1 MAISSRN
8 TLLAALAFIAFQAQA
23 VNVTVAYQTS
33 AEPAKVAQAD
43 NTFAKESGATVD
55 WRKFDSG
62 ASIVRALAS
71 GDVQIGNLGSSPLAV
86 AASQQVPI
94 EVFLLASKLGNS
106 EALVVKKTISK
117 PEDLIGKR
125 IAVPFIS
132 TTHYSLLAALKHWGI
147 KPGQV
152 EIVNLQPPAI
162 IAAWQRGDI
171 DGAYVWAPA
180 VNALEKDGKVLTDSE
195 QVGQWGAPTLDVWVV
210 RKDFAEK
217 HPEVVKAFAKSA
229 IDAQQPY
236 IANPDAWLKQP
247 ENISKLARLSGVPEG
262 DVPGL
267 VKGNT
272 YLTPQQQ
279 TVELT
284 GPVNKA
290 IIDTAQFLKEQGK
303 VPAVAND
310 YSQYVTLRFVQQK
323 EAQML
328 QISHLY
334 ADYGGKPALED
345 INLTLE
351 SGELLVVLGPSGCGK
366 TTLLNLIAGFVPYQH
381 GSIQLAGKRI
391 EGPGAERGVVFQNEG
406 LLPWRNVQDNVAFGL
421 QLAGIEKMQ
430 RLEIAHQ
437 MLKKVG
443 LEGAEKRFIWQL
455 SGGQRQRVG
464 IARALAANPQLL
476 LLDEPFG
483 ALDAFTRD
491 QMQTLLLK
499 LWQETGKQVL
509 LITHDI
515 EEAVFM
521 ATELV
526 LLSSGPGRV
535 LERLPLNFARR
546 FVAGESSR
554 SIKSDPQFIAMREYV
569 LSRVFEQ
576 REAFS

>member
-1 MAISSRN
+1 
-8 TLLAALAFIAFQAQA
+8 
-23 VNVTVAYQTS
+23 
-33 AEPAKVAQAD
+33 
-43 NTFAKESGATVD
+43 
-55 WRKFDSG
+55 
-62 ASIVRALAS
+62 
-71 GDVQIGNLGSSPLAV
+71 
-86 AASQQVPI
+86 
-94 EVFLLASKLGNS
+94 
-106 EALVVKKTISK
+106 
-117 PEDLIGKR
+117 
-125 IAVPFIS
+125 
-132 TTHYSLLAALKHWGI
+132 
-147 KPGQV
+147 
-152 EIVNLQPPAI
+152 
-162 IAAWQRGDI
+162 
-171 DGAYVWAPA
+171 
-180 VNALEKDGKVLTDSE
+180 
-195 QVGQWGAPTLDVWVV
+195 
-210 RKDFAEK
+210 
-217 HPEVVKAFAKSA
+217 
-229 IDAQQPY
+229 
-236 IANPDAWLKQP
+236 
-247 ENISKLARLSGVPEG
+247 
-262 DVPGL
+262 
-267 VKGNT
+267 
-272 YLTPQQQ
+272 
-279 TVELT
+279 
-284 GPVNKA
+284 
-290 IIDTAQFLKEQGK
+290 
-303 VPAVAND
+303 
-310 YSQYVTLRFVQQK
+310 
-323 EAQML
+323 ML

-334 ADYGGKPALED
+334 ADYGGKPVLED

-381 GSIQLAGKRI
+381 GSIQLAGKCI

-406 LLPWRNVQDNVAFGL
+406 LLPWRNVVDNVAFGL
-421 QLAGIEKMQ
+421 QLAGVEKMQ
-430 RLEIAHQ
+430 RLEIA
-437 MLKKVG
+437 
-443 LEGAEKRFIWQL
+443 EKRYIWQL

-526 LLSSGPGRV
+526 LLSPGPGRV